1 MLQRKQIFYFT
12 VGGLVFHV
20 RFLFSMWDSCI
31 PYEIA
36 VFYVRFLC
44 LMWDFCVPCEIF
56 VVHVPRHI
64 SVFHMRFLCSLWDFC
79 VPCGIVLSIF
89 RIAENLPPI
98 SLHVWP
104 NYVDIWY
111 FGVKCAICVSFLV
124 FWCHFSVIYAIF
136 RSKWTD
142 HFSNFRKWTDRFS
155 NFRKWTDHFSNFSKW
170 TAHI

>member
-1 MLQRKQIFYFT
+1 MCVVYVLFLCFMWYFC
-12 VGGLVFHV
+12 VLCEISVFHV

-124 FWCHFSVIYAIF
+124 FWCHFCVTYAIF

-142 HFSNFRKWTDRFS
+142 HFSNFIKWTDGF
-155 NFRKWTDHFSNFSKW
+155 
-170 TAHI
+170 